1 MTTRTQKR
9 KAVAEL
15 APGEFEASV
24 AENSLPENL
33 AAGPSK
39 SPKIQTEKLDEIKTS
54 LRKKIMSDLA
64 KILADNQKDIHQ

>member
-1 MTTRTQKR
+1 MTTGSQKR

-15 APGEFEASV
+15 ASGELEASTSGNNLV
-24 AENSLPENL
+24 DNL

-54 LRKKIMSDLA
+54 LRRQIRTIKRKS
-64 KILADNQKDIHQ
+64 